1 MPSLIAQSV
10 KNPPAMQETQVQSL
24 GWEDPLEKEMATTS
38 VYFPGKSHGQT
49 AWRDTVNGFAES
61 DMTWQLNT

>member
-1 MPSLIAQSV
+1 MPA
-10 KNPPAMQETQVQSL
+10 NGGDTGSL
-24 GWEDPLEKEMATTS
+24 GLEDPLEKEMATTS

-49 AWRDTVNGFAES
+49 VWRDTVNGFAES